1 MKGGG
6 KDASELSLTPSRH
19 SSSSGPMPHAC
30 SDAVPK
36 SLTADMDNA
45 SLNAR
50 PIPME
55 TEAVP
60 MDEGSEIAV
69 SSSTMQEQLSPLN
82 LLSPTVPAL
91 ATNTEVI
98 ITASASGHSLQ
109 LTTEA
114 IPTTSVSSPPF
125 QSAITIKQEKVIEQE
140 RSIIKQ
146 EFLEVKQ
153 EIPAK
158 QEKEE
163 SQELERALVVF
174 CQDRGSRSRD
184 CSLQ

>member
-6 KDASELSLTPSRH
+6 RDASELSLTPSRH

-36 SLTADMDNA
+36 SLTADMNSA

-50 PIPME
+50 LVPME

-60 MDEGSEIAV
+60 MDMGSEIAV
-69 SSSTMQEQLSPLN
+69 SSSSVQEQLSPLN
-82 LLSPTVPAL
+82 LLSPTVPTL
-91 ATNTEVI
+91 ATNSEVLV
-98 ITASASGHSLQ
+98 TSSATLQ

-125 QSAITIKQEKVIEQE
+125 QSAITIKQEKD
-140 RSIIKQ
+140 IK
-146 EFLEVKQ
+146 
-153 EIPAK
+153 
-158 QEKEE
+158 
-163 SQELERALVVF
+163 
-174 CQDRGSRSRD
+174 
-184 CSLQ
+184 